1 MSSDDVACE
10 YHATARNLAAETLAS
25 LSSGAPISDVE
36 VKKAASERLGGVP
49 ACALVVVWDDEESSD
64 ELDPS
69 ANAEVAPAANAEMAP
84 AAVEEAAAEA
94 DADAVAMNKGGRP
107 HEASSRASRRC
118 N

>member
-36 VKKAASERLGGVP
+36 VKKAASERLGGAP

-69 ANAEVAPAANAEMAP
+69 ANAEVAPAANAEMA
-84 AAVEEAAAEA
+84 AVEEAAAEA
-94 DADAVAMNKGGRP
+94 DADAVAMNKGEGP
-107 HEASSRASRRC
+107 HEASSRASMRC